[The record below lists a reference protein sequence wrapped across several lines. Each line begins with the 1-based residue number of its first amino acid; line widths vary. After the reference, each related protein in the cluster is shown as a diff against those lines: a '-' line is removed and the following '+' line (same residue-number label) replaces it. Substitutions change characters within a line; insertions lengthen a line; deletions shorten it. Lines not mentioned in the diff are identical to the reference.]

1 MYQLK
6 KYILKS
12 SKLYYLNDIDD
23 EVEIELDVDTL

>member
-12 SKLYYLNDIDD
+12 SKFYYFNDIDD
-23 EVEIELDVDTL
+23 EVEIEFDVDMF